1 MRDVDHLSEG
11 VLQAILDGE
20 TPHDESVRR
29 HLRSCERCA
38 SVQEALRLDAVTL
51 SAAVKEL
58 DRPLRGVEE
67 ALARVRD
74 RRTRR
79 RWRGTSH
86 LARAAILVVALSGA
100 LSAAVPGS
108 PVRDWLESVWSELT
122 FESRL
127 PEITPERPAVRGE
140 GTGVWV
146 ESGPELTITVS
157 GAGEGT
163 EVSVELVRGSRA
175 GAFTDGEARYRS
187 GPGFIE
193 VLNPAGDVRVELARG
208 AARTS
213 LLVNG
218 RVYLRGPGSAPE
230 VMVTPVER
238 TEGWILFRV
247 VGNDVR

>member
-1 MRDVDHLSEG
+1 MSDVDHPSDGL
-11 VLQAILDGE
+11 LQAMLDGE
-20 TPHDESVRR
+20 VPHDDSVRG

-38 SVQEALRLDAVTL
+38 SVREELLLGATRLSMAVQ
-51 SAAVKEL
+51 EL
-58 DRPLRGVEE
+58 DQPFRGVEE
-67 ALARVRD
+67 ALTRVRE
-74 RRTRR
+74 RRGRR

-108 PVRDWLESVWSELT
+108 PVREWLESVWSDLT
-122 FESRL
+122 AEPSL
-127 PEITPERPAVRGE
+127 PETAPAPSEARGE

-175 GAFTDGEARYRS
+175 GAFTDGDARYRS

-193 VLNPAGDVRVELARG
+193 VLNPSGDVRVELTRG

-213 LLVNG
+213 LVVNG
-218 RVYLRGPGSAPE
+218 RVYLRGPGSSPE

-238 TEGWILFRV
+238 TEGWMLFRV
-247 VGNDVR
+247 IEDDVR